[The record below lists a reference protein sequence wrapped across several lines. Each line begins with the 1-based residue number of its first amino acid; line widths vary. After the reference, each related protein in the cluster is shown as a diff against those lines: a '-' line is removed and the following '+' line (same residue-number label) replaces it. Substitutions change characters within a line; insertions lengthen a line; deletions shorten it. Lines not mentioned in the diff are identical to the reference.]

1 MPYCDLEKV
10 SHVPRLHC
18 VRTKRLFR
26 RSCGLLVIWDDTR
39 SNSVP
44 AAPELSEVIHK
55 REQLDRTRQLCD
67 LLYMGT
73 KVSNSS
79 SATCNFNH
87 RCRQWS
93 TDPEWLETGLSANWH
108 QSHRLIFYSV
118 RGLSNSCKA
127 LFDIN
132 WYTQS
137 CRERE
142 VLWKKIQLIPR
153 HSQDSNPLIAVDK
166 SLHRELKRFCFKI
179 NWYSNNWLYLE
190 PVQCTQG

>member
-1 MPYCDLEKV
+1 MAWVLFPCPKTMLWNNSHGHFPKNPHHLWLKYPRNGSMCHIVTWKKSPTCQDYTV
-10 SHVPRLHC
+10 SGQIRLY
-18 VRTKRLFR
+18 R
-26 RSCGLLVIWDDTR
+26 RSCGLLSVWDDTR

-44 AAPELSEVIHK
+44 AAPELLEVI
-55 REQLDRTRQLCD
+55 QTGTTGSQDNCVI
-67 LLYMGT
+67 YFMGT

-108 QSHRLIFYSV
+108 QRHRLIFYSV

-132 WYTQS
+132 
-137 CRERE
+137 
-142 VLWKKIQLIPR
+142 
-153 HSQDSNPLIAVDK
+153 
-166 SLHRELKRFCFKI
+166 
-179 NWYSNNWLYLE
+179 
-190 PVQCTQG
+190 